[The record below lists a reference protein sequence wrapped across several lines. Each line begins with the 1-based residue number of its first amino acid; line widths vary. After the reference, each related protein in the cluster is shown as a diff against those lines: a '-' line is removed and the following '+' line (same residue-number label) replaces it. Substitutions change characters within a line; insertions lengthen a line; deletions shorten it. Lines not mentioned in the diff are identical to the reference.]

1 MAQADARYDQLLEVM
16 CYETAGMI
24 FVLLEGDDIEGKVK
38 ELMGS
43 SLSDIA
49 NFDIERSNTSTVERL
64 ELDCNYVFS
73 DGFAETYHIGPL
85 HKTPSVPTIIQTPP

>member
-1 MAQADARYDQLLEVM
+1 M

-49 NFDIERSNTSTVERL
+49 NFDIEYAIHRQSR
-64 ELDCNYVFS
+64 D
-73 DGFAETYHIGPL
+73 
-85 HKTPSVPTIIQTPP
+85 